1 MALDN
6 RQRTRRLHQQ
16 LAFLREIDKLKGVRR
31 HNRLLDGSR
40 RENAAEHS
48 WHLALMALVLSDLAP
63 SPGVDLFRVVQML
76 LIHDIV
82 EIDAG
87 DTFYYSTGDDQK
99 AREQAAAQRL
109 FGLLPPD
116 QARTFRA
123 LWEEFEAG
131 QTPEAAFAR
140 ALDRFQPIYG
150 NYLLEGGTWRDFGV
164 TRADVEHRSGPLV
177 QRGAPELWAFCQ
189 ELLDTLV
196 HRGALAPGASA
207 VGPGST
213 GARSGPGTET
223 NSAAP
228 PPPGA
233 AGLPGPSAGRV

>member
-1 MALDN
+1 MLQDA
-6 RQRTRRLHQQ
+6 QRGQRLQQQ
-16 LAFLREIDKLKGVRR
+16 LAFLREVDKLKAISR

-48 WHLALMALVLSDLAP
+48 WHLALMALVLADLAP
-63 SPGVDLFRVVQML
+63 TPSLDLFRVVQML

-87 DTFYYSTGDDQK
+87 DTFYYNAGGDQHH
-99 AREQAAAQRL
+99 REQLAAQRL

-116 QARTFRA
+116 QAQRFRA

-150 NYLLEGGTWRDFGV
+150 NYLLDGGTWRDFGV
-164 TRADVEHRSGPLV
+164 TRADVETRSGPWV
-177 QRGAPELWAFCQ
+177 KRGAPELWAYCQ
-189 ELLDTLV
+189 QLLDTLV
-196 HRGALAPGASA
+196 RRGALAPGDTTVA
-207 VGPGST
+207 GPPGQD
-213 GARSGPGTET
+213 RSGLPSPQVSGD
-223 NSAAP
+223 
-228 PPPGA
+228 A
-233 AGLPGPSAGRV
+233 AGSLP

>member
-1 MALDN
+1 MVLDSSP
-6 RQRTRRLHQQ
+6 RFQRLERQ
-16 LAFLREIDKLKGVRR
+16 LAFLREIDKLKAVAR

-48 WHLALMALVLSDLAP
+48 WHLALMALVLADWAP
-63 SPGVDLFRVVQML
+63 ARPIDLFRVVQML

-87 DTFYYSTGDDQK
+87 DVFYYGNAGDGQK
-99 AREQAAAQRL
+99 QREQAAAQRL

-116 QARTFRA
+116 QAQQFQA

-131 QTPEAAFAR
+131 ETPEAAFAR

-150 NYLLEGGTWRDFGV
+150 NCLLEGGTWRDFGV
-164 TRADVEHRSGPLV
+164 TREDVETRSGPWV

-189 ELLDTLV
+189 QMLDELV
-196 HRGALAPGASA
+196 HRGALPPAGPPARPQGRPDPSPGW
-207 VGPGST
+207 
-213 GARSGPGTET
+213 
-223 NSAAP
+223 AP
-228 PPPGA
+228 PPPPPPA
-233 AGLPGPSAGRV
+233 APRGPGDFPG